1 VSRGLEKLEKSLN
14 LLKNYNQGLESPR
27 VSSFTKGCKHYITDM
42 KDKGAL

>member
-27 VSSFTKGCKHYITDM
+27 VSSQNVFAAFVSLEM
-42 KDKGAL
+42 LV